1 MEQSTR
7 IKKEE
12 IPFAKLEKVGVDKE
26 FVNRMEPQELNA
38 FLNGYRSDKL
48 YTVNAKIN
56 DQEFRIPAKLRLQ
69 KGEDGAV
76 NVKVHPIQRLNI
88 PEKFM
93 GHKFTEEER
102 NALLK
107 DKNLGKTIELKGIDG
122 KKDQYYMA
130 IDPKTNEL
138 IPLRT
143 SNIKVPDKIK
153 GATLSEEQKQK
164 LAAGKKVFLDK
175 MTGRNGKKFGASLQ
189 VDAAT
194 RSINF
199 SGFKQERKLAETEDE
214 KQKKTKG
221 AKQKVS

>member
-12 IPFAKLEKVGVDKE
+12 IPFTKLEKVGVNKE
-26 FVNRMEPQELNA
+26 FVNRMEPQELRD
-38 FLNGYRSDKL
+38 FLNGYRSGKL

-56 DQEFRIPAKLRLQ
+56 NEDFRIPAKLRLQ
-69 KGEDGAV
+69 KGEDGTI
-76 NVKVHPIQRLNI
+76 NVKIHPIQRLHV

-93 GHKFTEEER
+93 GHTFTQEER
-102 NALLK
+102 NSLLAE
-107 DKNLGKTIELKGIDG
+107 KNLGKTLELKGKDG
-122 KKDQYYMA
+122 KKDQFYLA
-130 IDPKTNEL
+130 IDSKTNEL

-153 GATLSEEQKQK
+153 GASLSEEQRQK
-164 LAAGKKVFLDK
+164 LAAGEKVFLDK

-189 VDAAT
+189 VDAAN

-199 SGFKQERKLAETEDE
+199 SGFKQEKMAEGQTE
-214 KQKKTKG
+214 KQSKAKG
-221 AKQKVS
+221 TKQKVG

>member
-12 IPFAKLEKVGVDKE
+12 IPFDKLEKAGVNKD
-26 FVNRMEPQELNA
+26 FVNRMEQQELLG
-38 FLNGYRSDKL
+38 FLNGYRSEKL

-56 DQEFRIPAKLRLQ
+56 NEDFRIPAKLRLQ
-69 KGEDGAV
+69 KGEDGKV

-93 GHKFTEEER
+93 GHKFTQEER
-102 NALLK
+102 NTLLSE
-107 DKNLGKTIELKGIDG
+107 KNLGKTLELKGKDG
-122 KKDQYYMA
+122 KKDQYYLA

-138 IPLRT
+138 IPFRAKNL
-143 SNIKVPDKIK
+143 KVPNKIK
-153 GATLSEEQKQK
+153 GAGLSEEQRQK

-175 MTGRNGKKFGASLQ
+175 MTGRNGKKFGATLQ
-189 VDAAT
+189 VDAAN

-199 SGFKQERKLAETEDE
+199 SGFKQEKELDQ
-214 KQKKTKG
+214 KQSKAKG

>member
-7 IKKEE
+7 IQKEE
-12 IPFAKLEKVGVDKE
+12 IPFDKLQKVGVDKE

-38 FLNGYRSDKL
+38 FLNGYRSEKL

-69 KGEDGAV
+69 KGEDGTV
-76 NVKVHPIQRLNI
+76 NVKVHPIQRLHI
-88 PEKFM
+88 PEKYM

-107 DKNLGKTIELKGIDG
+107 DKNLGKTIELKGMDG
-122 KKDQYYMA
+122 KKDKYYMA

-138 IPLRT
+138 IPLRA
-143 SNIKVPDKIK
+143 SNIKVPGKIK

-189 VDAAT
+189 VDAAN

-199 SGFKQERKLAETEDE
+199 SGFKQEKKLTEEQNE
-214 KQKKTKG
+214 KQTKTKG
-221 AKQKVS
+221 AKQKVG

>member
-1 MEQSTR
+1 
-7 IKKEE
+7 
-12 IPFAKLEKVGVDKE
+12 
-26 FVNRMEPQELNA
+26 
-38 FLNGYRSDKL
+38 
-48 YTVNAKIN
+48 
-56 DQEFRIPAKLRLQ
+56 
-69 KGEDGAV
+69 
-76 NVKVHPIQRLNI
+76 
-88 PEKFM
+88 M

-102 NALLK
+102 NTLLK
-107 DKNLGKTIELKGIDG
+107 DKNLGKTIDLKGIDG
-122 KKDQYYMA
+122 KKDSYYLA
-130 IDPKTNEL
+130 VDPKTNEL
-138 IPLRT
+138 IPLRA

-175 MTGRNGKKFGASLQ
+175 MTGRNGKKFGATLQ
-189 VDAAT
+189 VDAAN

>member
-7 IKKEE
+7 IQKEE
-12 IPFAKLEKVGVDKE
+12 IPFDKLQKVGVDKE
-26 FVNRMEPQELNA
+26 FVNRMEPQELNS
-38 FLNGYRSDKL
+38 FLNGYRSEKL

-69 KGEDGAV
+69 KGEDGTV
-76 NVKVHPIQRLNI
+76 NVKVHPIQRLHI

-122 KKDQYYMA
+122 KKDNYYMA

-138 IPLRT
+138 IPLRAST
-143 SNIKVPDKIK
+143 IKVPGKIK

-175 MTGRNGKKFGASLQ
+175 MTGRNGQKFGASLQ
-189 VDAAT
+189 VDAAN

-199 SGFKQERKLAETEDE
+199 SGFKQEKDLDKNQT
-214 KQKKTKG
+214 KSKG
-221 AKQKVS
+221 AKQKVG

>member
-214 KQKKTKG
+214 KQKKNKRG
-221 AKQKVS
+221 